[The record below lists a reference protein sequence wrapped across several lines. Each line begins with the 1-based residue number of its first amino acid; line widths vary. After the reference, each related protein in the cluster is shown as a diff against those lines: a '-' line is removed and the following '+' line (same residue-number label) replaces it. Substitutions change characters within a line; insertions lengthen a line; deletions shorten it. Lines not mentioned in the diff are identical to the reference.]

1 MIPPT
6 RTPTKFEAQVYAA
19 LGEIPQGRVVTYSAL
34 AEHLDCGS
42 AQAVGQALKRNPFA
56 PDVPCH
62 RVIKANLSLGGYS
75 GKVRGVRVERKR
87 HLLEEEGVEFDEEG
101 RLLDHALVWGWE

>member
-6 RTPTKFEAQVYAA
+6 RTPTEFEAQVYVA
-19 LGEIPQGRVVTYSAL
+19 LGEIPQGRVVTYAAL
-34 AEHLDCGS
+34 AEHLKCGS

-62 RVIKANLSLGGYS
+62 RVIKANFSLGGYS

-87 HLLEEEGVEFDEEG
+87 HLLEEEGVEFDEQG
-101 RLLDHALVWGWE
+101 RLLDDAKVWGWE